1 MNKKK
6 TNTKTIKRTKKIG
19 KIMTYILI
27 AVMTV
32 CCSSFGYAS
41 AAPAGVDTTMF
52 TKLLDMVLWAAR
64 AILIV
69 MVIAGIVKT
78 AEGRVQER
86 PSEMYMG
93 LITMVV
99 CGVMFA
105 ITFAVPDL
113 VNF

>member
-6 TNTKTIKRTKKIG
+6 TNTKTIRRTKKIG

-52 TKLLDMVLWAAR
+52 TKLLDMVLWAAH

>member
-6 TNTKTIKRTKKIG
+6 TNTKTIRRTKKIS
-19 KIMTYILI
+19 KAITYILI
-27 AVMTV
+27 MMVT